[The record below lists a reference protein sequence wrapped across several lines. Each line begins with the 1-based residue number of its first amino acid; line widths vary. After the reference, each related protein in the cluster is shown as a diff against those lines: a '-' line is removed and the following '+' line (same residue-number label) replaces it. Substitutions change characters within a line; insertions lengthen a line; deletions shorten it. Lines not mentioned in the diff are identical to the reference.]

1 MNQLITST
9 DGQTKPL
16 NADDSRNNAQHK
28 DFLEIYGEV
37 AAHCTI
43 FFVPTVRQLIT
54 VFSICAVPKQFHS
67 V

>member
-16 NADDSRNNAQHK
+16 NADDSRNTAQHK
-28 DFLEIYGEV
+28 HFEIYVEV

-43 FFVPTVRQLIT
+43 FFVPRVRQLIT
-54 VFSICAVPKQFHS
+54 VFSICAVTK
-67 V
+67 

>member
-16 NADDSRNNAQHK
+16 NVDDSRNNAQHK
-28 DFLEIYGEV
+28 HFEIYVEV
-37 AAHCTI
+37 AAHYTI

-54 VFSICAVPKQFHS
+54 VLCICAVTKWFHS